1 MLGGIVMD
9 HKCLSCGEILF
20 RTVPL
25 DNEGNMAIDPKSP
38 KNYTQ
43 KNDGTDE
50 YFECSKCKAK
60 NVIKYKSSEKNKPP
74 QSWISHI
81 KK

>member
-1 MLGGIVMD
+1 MEI
-9 HKCLSCGEILF
+9 KCLKCGEILF

-25 DNEGNMAIDPKSP
+25 DNEGNMAIDYKGP
-38 KNYTQ
+38 KNYTL

-60 NVIKYKSSEKNKPP
+60 NVTKYKLSKKNNLL

-81 KK
+81 KE

>member
-1 MLGGIVMD
+1 MD
-9 HKCLSCGEILF
+9 HKCLNCGEILF

-25 DNEGNMAIDPKSP
+25 DNEGNMAIDNKGP
-38 KNYTQ
+38 KNYTL

-60 NVIKYKSSEKNKPP
+60 NVIEHIPSKKNEPP
-74 QSWISHI
+74 QIRISHI
-81 KK
+81 KE

>member
-1 MLGGIVMD
+1 MEI
-9 HKCLSCGEILF
+9 KCLKCGEILF

-25 DNEGNMAIDPKSP
+25 DNKGNMAIDHKGP
-38 KNYTQ
+38 KNYTL

-60 NVIKYKSSEKNKPP
+60 NVISLAPSKKNELP
-74 QSWISHI
+74 QSRIIHI
-81 KK
+81 KE